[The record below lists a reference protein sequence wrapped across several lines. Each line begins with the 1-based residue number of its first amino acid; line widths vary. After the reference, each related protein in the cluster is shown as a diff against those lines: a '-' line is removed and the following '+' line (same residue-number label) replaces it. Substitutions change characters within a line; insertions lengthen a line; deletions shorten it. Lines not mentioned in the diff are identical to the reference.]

1 MTELVLNCKFKNG
14 LYPLLTLKKLVY
26 IGFLI
31 NIYIYTYPLLNKMP
45 DKKDYFDRI
54 DYVCNTFI
62 ILFLYK
68 TFILLIY
75 YISGHFRFKFY

>member
-1 MTELVLNCKFKNG
+1 
-14 LYPLLTLKKLVY
+14 
-26 IGFLI
+26 
-31 NIYIYTYPLLNKMP
+31 MP

-54 DYVCNTFI
+54 NYVYNTFI

>member
-1 MTELVLNCKFKNG
+1 
-14 LYPLLTLKKLVY
+14 
-26 IGFLI
+26 
-31 NIYIYTYPLLNKMP
+31 MP

>member
-1 MTELVLNCKFKNG
+1 
-14 LYPLLTLKKLVY
+14 
-26 IGFLI
+26 
-31 NIYIYTYPLLNKMP
+31 MP

-54 DYVCNTFI
+54 NYVYNTFI

-75 YISGHFRFKFY
+75 YILVILGLSFTNYNFKVVLKVYKFLNIL